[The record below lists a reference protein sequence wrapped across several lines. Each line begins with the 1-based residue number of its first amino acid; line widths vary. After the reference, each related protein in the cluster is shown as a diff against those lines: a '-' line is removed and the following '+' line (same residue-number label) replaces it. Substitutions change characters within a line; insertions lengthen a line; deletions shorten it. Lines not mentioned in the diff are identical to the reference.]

1 LLEDTDRLRED
12 VVALAGA
19 VRRAARGWR
28 TILRQQLDR
37 QPYATL
43 AVAAGVGY
51 VLGGGVPTLLIRG
64 LVGVGGRFAVEQ
76 AIARLAA
83 SPSPDSSPR

>member
-1 LLEDTDRLRED
+1 LLEESDHLRED
-12 VVALAGA
+12 VIALAGS
-19 VRRAARGWR
+19 VRRAARGWQ
-28 TILRQQLDR
+28 TVLRQQLER

-51 VLGGGVPTLLIRG
+51 VLGGGVPTLLIRS
-64 LVGVGGRFAVEQ
+64 LVGFGGRVALEQ

-83 SPSPDSSPR
+83 SSSPDSHSC